1 MIKVK
6 ITKETI
12 VISLYSLSYS
22 KFSLKNFIKLK
33 KIKDVRIVDK
43 IIFTSDLNK
52 PICKEK

>member
-1 MIKVK
+1 MIKVR
-6 ITKETI
+6 ITKETV

-52 PICKEK
+52 TICKEK